1 MLINEVIMDEEN
13 NMGFIPSLGVTFQL
27 NNMAKKIIELIKDG
41 KNKDE
46 IVEILSSETGK
57 DWREVYIDVNDFF
70 QKLKIYGLINEN
82 SN

>member
-1 MLINEVIMDEEN
+1 MLINEMVIDEN
-13 NMGFIPSLGVTFQL
+13 NMGFIPSLGITFQL
-27 NNMAKKIIELIKDG
+27 NDTAKRIIELIKEG

-46 IVEILSSETGK
+46 IISIISSETNK